1 MSSSPASAAFSKE
14 DVVAVNTI
22 RTLAADMVQKAA
34 CGHPGMPMGMAP
46 VAHVLWTRL
55 MRYTPSNSKWWS
67 RDRFLLSNGHGCCL
81 QYALLHLA
89 GYELTLDDLKA
100 FRQIDSKTPGHPE
113 VNHTHGVE
121 VTTGPLGQGI
131 ANGVGMA
138 WAESHLAALYNADG
152 FDLFHNFTYVFAGD
166 GCMQEGVASEAAS
179 LAGHWGL
186 GRLIVV
192 YDNNHI
198 QIDGPTSLAFSESV
212 EERYRAY
219 GWHVVEVQ
227 DGDHDLE
234 GIEAA
239 LRQAQAV
246 TDKPSLISLH
256 TTIGFGS
263 KKQGTE
269 KVHGEALGAE
279 DVKAAK
285 KALGFNPDESF
296 AVPSSTYALYKEATK
311 RGAAAESQWKEL
323 FTAYKAKHADKAQEL
338 EARFAHRLLDGW
350 KEKLPVWKAGDKA
363 DATRNTSG
371 VVLNAIADLY
381 PAIVGGSA
389 DLTPSNKTELKH
401 SNNYSRDNRKGRYI
415 RFGVREHGM
424 AAIGN
429 GIYAYGGCVPYTAT
443 FLNFIESH
451 AHHAAPLSTTQR
463 TAPHCDRDTAD
474 LAPRPVLSSP
484 LPCVVWCRVSAGMR
498 FRRFV

>member
-1 MSSSPASAAFSKE
+1 MASSLLASVKSAVSSAADRVSSAVDRVSSSSTSTSTSTSTYSAE
-14 DVVAVNTI
+14 DMVAVNTI
-22 RTLAADMVQKAA
+22 RTLAADMVQKANS
-34 CGHPGMPMGMAP
+34 GHPGMPMGMAP
-46 VAHVLWTRL
+46 VAHVLWAKL
-55 MRYTPSNSKWWS
+55 MHFNPSNSKWWG

-81 QYALLHLA
+81 QYVLLHLA
-89 GYELTLDDLKA
+89 GYELSLDDLKG
-100 FRQIDSKTPGHPE
+100 FRQINSKTPGHPE

-138 WAESHLAALYNADG
+138 WAESHLAALYNEDG
-152 FDLFHNFTYVFAGD
+152 FELFHNFTYVFAGD

-198 QIDGPTSLAFSESV
+198 QIDGPTSLAFSENV

-219 GWHVVEVQ
+219 GWHVVEVK
-227 DGDHDLE
+227 DGDHDLA

-239 LRQAQAV
+239 IREAQAV

-279 DVKAAK
+279 DVKTAK

-296 AVPSSTYALYKEATK
+296 VVPATTYDLYKQAATK
-311 RGAAAESQWKEL
+311 GAEAEAKWKDL
-323 FTAYKAKHADKAQEL
+323 FTSYKAKHADKAAEL
-338 EARFAHRLLDGW
+338 EARFEHRLLDGW
-350 KEKLPVWKAGDKA
+350 KEKLPQWKAGDKA

-371 VVLNAIADLY
+371 VVLNAIADQY
-381 PAIVGGSA
+381 PAMVGGSA

-429 GIYAYGGCVPYTAT
+429 GIYAYGGFVPYTAT

-451 AHHAAPLSTTQR
+451 TRVHTPTQ
-463 TAPHCDRDTAD
+463 
-474 LAPRPVLSSP
+474 
-484 LPCVVWCRVSAGMR
+484 VSHKR
-498 FRRFV
+498 